1 MFRIGDFSRIARVSA
16 RLLRFYDEIGLLA
29 PAHADPQTGYRHYTV
44 AQLAQLNRITVLK
57 ELGFSLEQIGDM
69 LKSPPAA
76 DELRRMLL
84 LRRNDI
90 ERTLAHESQ
99 RLRHIETR
107 IAQIESEGRLS
118 VDDVVERA
126 EPARCL
132 LSLRRQ
138 VASFAEARGLIS
150 ALNDLSRKLLPK
162 AHGCQLM
169 ALAHAP
175 QFESDEI
182 DVEFGYAVEHLD
194 LAVPPHHSELTL
206 RDLAAVP
213 RMVVCVRVG
222 LPEDAHLVTAKI
234 GRFVAA
240 NGDQLDGPSREVFLQ
255 RPDPERMR
263 EAVVE
268 MQFPVRQAHCNV
280 AYPVLNGF
288 SMRRPSMR

>member
-29 PAHADPQTGYRHYTV
+29 PAHADPQTGYRYYTV
-44 AQLAQLNRITVLK
+44 AQLPQLNRITVLK

-90 ERTLAHESQ
+90 ERSLAQQSQ

-107 IAQIESEGRLS
+107 IAQIESEGELS

-126 EPARCL
+126 EPAHRL
-132 LSLRRQ
+132 LSLRRR

-150 ALNDLSRKLLPK
+150 ALSEQSRMLLPR
-162 AHGCQLM
+162 AHGCQLI
-169 ALAHAP
+169 ALAHST

-194 LAVPPHHSELTL
+194 VAAPPPHSGLALRELP
-206 RDLAAVP
+206 AVS

-222 LPEDAHLVTAKI
+222 LPEDAHEVTARI

-240 NGDQLDGPSREVFLQ
+240 NGDRLDGPSREVFLQ
-255 RPDPERMR
+255 RPDPERMH
-263 EAVVE
+263 EAAVE
-268 MQFPVRQAHCNV
+268 MQFPVRH
-280 AYPVLNGF
+280 
-288 SMRRPSMR
+288 SK